1 MYPRHVTLLTVLTL
15 AVDRTRVTCELSNE
29 VAHHSVEN
37 FWKLCSGHWIPFAR
51 FFLKYLNRL
60 NIFNWFRCLLFVF
73 LLLFSL
79 WRTLHRT
86 SIYVEGSKPALARE
100 TGSKTAAMMDSL
112 IQGLIY
118 ERQTG
123 DYFKL
128 FLQKS
133 GNEVIRGLISWRA
146 ALALARWMANP
157 LKSSL

>member
-1 MYPRHVTLLTVLTL
+1 MELKTEL
-15 AVDRTRVTCELSNE
+15 AR
-29 VAHHSVEN
+29 
-37 FWKLCSGHWIPFAR
+37 LCSGQWIPFAR
-51 FFLKYLNRL
+51 FFRKYLNIL

-79 WRTLHRT
+79 SRTLHRT

-133 GNEVIRGLISWRA
+133 GNEVFRRLISWRA
-146 ALALARWMANP
+146 TLALARWMGNP
-157 LKSSL
+157 LKSSLQATQLPSPSLEAS